1 MKSYEILK
9 FLTVKLTA
17 SKTSD
22 AEHSTCVAT
31 GFYVILNGTPVI
43 VTAKHFAEDT
53 DEHVTITAHYKENNK
68 IISLPV
74 TAYVEWIASAE
85 FDIAY
90 CKVEPFEKKFKEI
103 TGHNMFNTAL
113 SENNIMTK
121 EEFSQLNILSEVVT
135 LSYPLGSSST
145 HHSFPL
151 FKKGYISSNPADFTE
166 DGEGYLDL
174 CSECGMSGAPIILND
189 SPLKLLGILV
199 QNIKSERSLTPSTA
213 IYVSA
218 DKILDMK

>member
-17 SKTSD
+17 SKAFN
-22 AEHSTCVAT
+22 AEHSTYTAT
-31 GFYVILNGTPVI
+31 GFYAMLNGSPVV

-53 DEHVTITAHYKENNK
+53 DENVTITAHYKENNK

-103 TGHNMFNTAL
+103 TGRDMFYTAL
-113 SENNIMTK
+113 TECNIMTK
-121 EEFSQLNILSEVVT
+121 EEFAQLNILSEVVT
-135 LSYPLGSSST
+135 LSYPLGASST
-145 HHSFPL
+145 HHNFPL
-151 FKKGYISSNPADFTE
+151 FKKGYISSNPADFKE

-174 CSECGMSGAPIILND
+174 CGECGMSGAPIILND
-189 SPLKLLGILV
+189 SPLKLVGILV
-199 QNIKSERSLTPSTA
+199 QNIKSESSLTPSTA

-218 DKILDMK
+218 DKILNMK